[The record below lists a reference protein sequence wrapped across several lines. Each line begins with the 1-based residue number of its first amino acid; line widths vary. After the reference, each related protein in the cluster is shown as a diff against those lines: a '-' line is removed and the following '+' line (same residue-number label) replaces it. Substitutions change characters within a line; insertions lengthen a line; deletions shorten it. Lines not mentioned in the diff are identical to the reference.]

1 MMDANIKHSNGAG
14 TSSANTAEEGQPLVA
29 QATIED
35 FMKLDIRIGTIVEA
49 SPLEKARKPA
59 IQLLIDFGPLGL
71 KRSSA
76 QITVRYTPETL
87 IGRQVAAV
95 VNFPPRKIAGF
106 SSEVLVLGGVPE
118 EGDVVLLRTD
128 EAVPNGTPIA

>member
-1 MMDANIKHSNGAG
+1 MMESNKHSNGAG
-14 TSSANTAEEGQPLVA
+14 TGRVNAGEGTQPQVA

-49 SPLEKARKPA
+49 SPLDKARKPA
-59 IQLLIDFGPLGL
+59 IKLLIDFGPLGL
-71 KRSSA
+71 KHSSA
-76 QITVRYTPETL
+76 QITVRYTSEAL